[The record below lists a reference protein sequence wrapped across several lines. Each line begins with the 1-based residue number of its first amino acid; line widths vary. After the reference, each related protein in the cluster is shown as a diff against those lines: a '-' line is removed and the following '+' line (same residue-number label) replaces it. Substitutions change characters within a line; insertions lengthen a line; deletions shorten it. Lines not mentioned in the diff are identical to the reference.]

1 MTAEIDNHGPTAH
14 IQAMPTSAKSKKP
27 APKAATKADKPKAA
41 KSDAKPEHD
50 AAVPANPAARPLK
63 KGDHLFLV
71 DGSGY
76 IFRAYHALPPLTRKS
91 DGLQVN
97 AVLGFCNMLWKLLA
111 EMKDDQPTHL
121 AVVFDKSEKT
131 FRSDFYPE
139 YKAHR
144 PEAPEDLRPQFPLIR
159 EAVHAFEIPCLEQ
172 AGFEADDLIAT
183 YARLATEAK
192 ATTTIV
198 SSDKDLMQLVGN
210 GVTMYDTM
218 KDKRI
223 GAAEVVEKFGVGP
236 DKVIEVQ
243 ALIGD
248 SSDNVP
254 GVPGIGVK
262 TAAQLIGEY
271 GDLETLLKRASEIK
285 QDKRRQTLI
294 DNAEIARISKRL
306 VTLDQNVPLDV
317 SVDQLAVH
325 EPDYKHLIAFLKA
338 MEFSTI
344 TRRVAEK
351 SGIDASKVEADSKL
365 TSDGATASSPPAG
378 TGQLDFGASAPAKK
392 EPSTPPTSAR
402 AEPGALT
409 PISLAEARAE
419 RARNAKIDRS
429 KYECVRTLPRL
440 KEWIARAYDL
450 GVVAVDTETTSLDPM
465 TAELCG
471 FSLAVAPNEACYV
484 PLGHKDGGAAGGGDL
499 FAPEA
504 KLCADQIPEADA
516 LKVLKP
522 LLEDKGVLKVAQ
534 NMKYDW
540 LVFAQHGKQVGS
552 IEIDGYDD
560 TMLISYVL
568 DAGKGGH
575 GMDDLAKRWLNHDT
589 IHFKDVA
596 GSGKTQV
603 TFDHVAIDKATE
615 YAAEDADVTLRLWSA
630 LKPRMAAEQV
640 ATVYQTLERSMPDV
654 LARMEQR
661 GISID
666 RQVLSRLSGEFA
678 QKQGALEEEIKELA
692 GEPLNPG
699 SPKQIGDILFGK
711 LALPGGTKTKTGQ
724 WSTGARELEEL
735 AEQHELPRKILDWR
749 QVSKLRSTYTEA
761 LPNHVNPTTHRVHTS
776 YALAATST
784 GRLSSSEPNLQNIPV
799 RTEEGRKIRK
809 AFVAAPGMKLVS
821 ADYSQIELRL
831 LAEVAEVPTLR
842 QAFKDGIDIH
852 AMTAS
857 EMFGVP
863 VKDMPSEVRRRAKA
877 INFGIIYGI
886 SAFGLANQLGIERN
900 EAGDYI
906 KKYFERFPGIRDY
919 MDETREFCR
928 THGYVLTLFGRKCHY
943 PDIKA
948 SNGSIRAFNERAA
961 INARLQGSAA
971 DIIRR
976 AMIRMDGELAKAK
989 LKAMMLL
996 QVHDELIFEVPEG
1009 EVAKTIPVVQ
1019 RVMVEAPHPAV
1030 SLHVP
1035 LQVDARAADN
1045 WDEAH

>member
-1 MTAEIDNHGPTAH
+1 
-14 IQAMPTSAKSKKP
+14 MPTSAKSKT
-27 APKAATKADKPKAA
+27 KAAAPAA
-41 KSDAKPEHD
+41 S
-50 AAVPANPAARPLK
+50 NPAARLLK

-111 EMKDDQPTHL
+111 EMKNDKPTHL

-144 PEAPEDLRPQFPLIR
+144 PDAPEDLIPQFPLIR

-218 KDKRI
+218 KDRRI
-223 GAAEVVEKFGVGP
+223 GRAEVIEKFGVGP
-236 DKVIEVQ
+236 EKVIEVQ

-271 GDLETLLKRASEIK
+271 GDLETLLKRAGEIK
-285 QDKRRQTLI
+285 QDKRRQSLI

-306 VTLDQNVPLDV
+306 VTLDRNVPLDV
-317 SVDQLAVH
+317 PVDQLAVH

-338 MEFSTI
+338 MEFNTI

-351 SGIDASKVEADSKL
+351 AEIDASQVEADAKL
-365 TSDGATASSPPAG
+365 ASSSIPPLQGEGGA
-378 TGQLDFGASAPAKK
+378 ASAAPGGVIGDLFPP
-392 EPSTPPTSAR
+392 PSPTLPHKGGGSTNA
-402 AEPGALT
+402 APGTLT
-409 PISLAEARAE
+409 PISLAAARAE
-419 RARNAKIDRS
+419 AARAQKIDRS
-429 KYECVRTLPRL
+429 KYECVRTLARL
-440 KEWIARAYDL
+440 KEWIARAHEL

-465 TAELCG
+465 QATLCG
-471 FSLAVAPNEACYV
+471 FSLALAPDEAFYV
-484 PLGHKDGGAAGGGDL
+484 PLAHKKDGGGDGLFDAGL
-499 FAPEA
+499 A
-504 KLCADQIPEADA
+504 ADQIKEEDA

-522 LLEDKGVLKVAQ
+522 LLEDKSILKVGQ
-534 NMKYDW
+534 NLKYDW
-540 LVFAQHGKQVGS
+540 LVFAQRG
-552 IEIDGYDD
+552 IEIQGYDD

-575 GMDDLAKRWLNHDT
+575 GMDDLSEKWLGHKT
-589 IHFKDVA
+589 IHFGDVA
-596 GSGKTQV
+596 GTGKSRV
-603 TFDHVAIDKATE
+603 TFDCVAIDKATE

-630 LKPRMAAEQV
+630 LKPRLPAEHV
-640 ATVYQTLERSMPDV
+640 ATVYETLERAMPSV
-654 LARMEQR
+654 LARMERR

-678 QKQGALEEEIKELA
+678 QKQGALEEEIKTLA

-699 SPKQIGDILFGK
+699 SPKQLGDILFGK
-711 LALPGGTKTKTGQ
+711 MNLPGGTKTKTGQ

-735 AEQHELPRKILDWR
+735 AEQGHQLPRKILDWR

-761 LPNHVNPTTHRVHTS
+761 LPTYVNPTTHRVHTS

-799 RTEEGRKIRK
+799 RTEEGRKIRR

-831 LAEVAEVPTLR
+831 LSEVAEVPALR
-842 QAFKDGIDIH
+842 KAFQDGIDIH

-886 SAFGLANQLGIERN
+886 SAFGLANQLGIERE
-900 EAGDYI
+900 EAGAYI

-928 THGYVLTLFGRKCHY
+928 ANGYVLTLFGRKCHY

-948 SNGSIRAFNERAA
+948 SNASIRSFNERAA

-976 AMIRMDGELAKAK
+976 AMIRMEGELDRAK
-989 LKAMMLL
+989 LNAQMLL
-996 QVHDELIFEVPEG
+996 QVHDELIFEVPDG
-1009 EVAKTIPVVQ
+1009 EVAKTMPVVK
-1019 RVMVEAPHPAV
+1019 RVMEDAPHPAI